1 MKPLHLAL
9 IPLRIV
15 LSLAFAGV
23 LVLQTLSFP
32 GKWAYEASQHPEQA
46 WLRWPLT
53 VFTGFELLCVEVVIV
68 CTWQLLT
75 MVQKDRIFSEAAFR
89 WVDAIIVAMAAG
101 WLGLAGAL
109 AVILPQADDPGA
121 PFLLLNLLLAGAAV
135 VLLVVVM
142 RALLRQATNLRSD
155 LDGVI

>member
-9 IPLRIV
+9 IPLRI
-15 LSLAFAGV
+15 LLALAFAGAV
-23 LVLQTLSFP
+23 VLQTLSFP
-32 GKWAYEASQHPEQA
+32 GQWAYMARMHPEQA

-53 VFTGFELLCVEVVIV
+53 AYTAFEFLCVEVVIV

-75 MVQKDRIFSEAAFR
+75 MVQKDRIFSEASFR
-89 WVDAIIVAMAAG
+89 WVDAIIIAMSAA
-101 WLGLAGAL
+101 WLGVAGAL

-121 PFLLLNLLLAGAAV
+121 PFLLLNLVVAGAAV
-135 VLLVVVM
+135 VLLVIVM
-142 RALLRQATNLRSD
+142 RALLHQATKLRTD